1 MRQVTDARVN
11 SPKHLL
17 ETLARELVL
26 DPERVSVEENEQDGR
41 VRLALR
47 VARADRGRVIGRGG
61 RTVAALRVVLEA
73 VARQRGTGCEMEV
86 LD

>member
-1 MRQVTDARVN
+1 MN
-11 SPKHLL
+11 SPGVKQLL

-26 DPERVSVEENEQDGR
+26 DPQRVSVEEREQSGR
-41 VRLALR
+41 VRLVLR

-61 RTVAALRVVLEA
+61 RTAAALRTVLEV
-73 VARQRGTGCEMEV
+73 VARERGIACEMEV

>member
-1 MRQVTDARVN
+1 MN

-26 DPERVSVEENEQDGR
+26 DSERVSVEEHEQDGR
-41 VRLALR
+41 VRLSLR
-47 VARADRGRVIGRGG
+47 VARADRGRVIGRAG
-61 RTVAALRVVLEA
+61 RTAAALRVVLDA
-73 VARQRGTGCEMEV
+73 VARERGVVCELEV

>member
-1 MRQVTDARVN
+1 MNGPSLKQ
-11 SPKHLL
+11 LL

-26 DPERVSVEENEQDGR
+26 DPQRVSVEERRQGDG
-41 VRLALR
+41 VCLLLR

-61 RTVAALRVVLEA
+61 RTAAALRTVLSA
-73 VARQRGTGCEMEV
+73 VGRERGVACEMEV

>member
-1 MRQVTDARVN
+1 VKR
-11 SPKHLL
+11 LL

-26 DPERVSVEENEQDGR
+26 DPQRVSVEASEGEGPL
-41 VRLALR
+41 VLSLR

-61 RTVAALRVVLEA
+61 RTAAALRTVLEA
-73 VARQRGTGCEMEV
+73 VARERGTTCEMEV